1 MKVIARGAEAV
12 LSRDGERL
20 IKDRVSKG
28 YRVPEL
34 DQRIRSQRTRTEERM
49 LSRARRAGVR
59 TPVVWESGSSRLVME
74 FVEGVTVKEGLNG
87 MSRASRMAVYEE
99 IGRAAAGLHR
109 AGIMHGDLTTSNL
122 IICPCRPGSKGGGRA
137 AARPGELYVI
147 DFGLARTSRRVEDFA
162 VDLYL
167 LYEALKAAHY
177 RFLEEA
183 WENIIKAYK
192 YNYTIADKVLERLE
206 KIEKRRRYRGE

>member
-1 MKVIARGAEAV
+1 MKIIARGAEAV
-12 LSRDGERL
+12 LRRDGKRL
-20 IKDRVSKG
+20 VKDRIRKG

-34 DQRIRSQRTRTEERM
+34 DERIRNQRTKTEERL
-49 LSRARRAGVR
+49 LSKARRAGVR
-59 TPVVWESGSSRLVME
+59 APTVWSAGRSEIVME
-74 FVEGVTVKEGLNG
+74 FVEGTTVKEGLNG
-87 MSRASRMAVYEE
+87 LRKPQRMRVYQE

-109 AGIMHGDLTTSNL
+109 AGMMHGDLTTSNMIL
-122 IICPCRPGSKGGGRA
+122 RGG
-137 AARPGELYVI
+137 RPGELYVI
-147 DFGLARTSRRVEDFA
+147 DFGLAKTTQRVEDYA

-192 YNYTIADKVLERLE
+192 YNYTIADKVLERLG
-206 KIEKRRRYRGE
+206 KIERRRRYRGE